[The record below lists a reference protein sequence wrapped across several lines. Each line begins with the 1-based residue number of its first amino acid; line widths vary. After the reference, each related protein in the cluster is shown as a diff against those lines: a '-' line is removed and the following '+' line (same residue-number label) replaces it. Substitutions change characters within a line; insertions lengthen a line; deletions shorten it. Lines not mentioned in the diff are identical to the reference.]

1 MSIDRIG
8 RTAAGH
14 RSLHHEVAAIPVE
27 VLSPPSPEAVEF
39 VRFCYRRRRVSWPE
53 LYDEMCAVAAR
64 GTYRGLTYD
73 ELEGIGVNFTL
84 TGMPRLVAL
93 ADRIVAEERASLGRA
108 GGGSEDDGP
117 RVVRPQ
123 LLPLPG

>member
-1 MSIDRIG
+1 MSIDRLG

-27 VLSPPSPEAVEF
+27 APVPPSQEAVDF

-64 GTYRGLTYD
+64 GTYRGLSYD
-73 ELEGIGVNFTL
+73 ELESLGINFTL
-84 TGMPRLVAL
+84 TGMSRLVAL
-93 ADRIVAEERASLGRA
+93 ADRIVIEERAKLGRE
-108 GGGSEDDGP
+108 GVPEQDDVP

-123 LLPLPG
+123 LVPVPG